1 MKHTCTFDRYLP
13 GITLPTNVLA
23 IPDLLRAVEGCTL
36 LIFVVP
42 HQFVERICHQLVG
55 KLEKGVRA
63 ISLVKG
69 IDCERGGLELVSN
82 RISTLLS
89 LDVSVL
95 MGANLA
101 SDIAK
106 ERFSE
111 ATIGFKNCM
120 DATVWKE
127 LFDQPYFKISL
138 VEDVTGVELCGA
150 LKNIIA
156 FAAGFI
162 DGLFPEGGVDNTKA
176 AIMRRG
182 LLEMRALCRLIDNQ
196 VKDET
201 FFESCGIADIITSCY
216 GGRNRRVAEAFVLT
230 KKSLAVLEEE
240 LLKGQKLQGPPTANN
255 VYKWLEERGLTD
267 QFPIM
272 TTVYRICF
280 EGGNPH
286 DFLDDISKS

>member
-1 MKHTCTFDRYLP
+1 M
-13 GITLPTNVLA
+13 NVVA

-55 KLEKGVRA
+55 RLVKGARA

-69 IDCERGGLELVSN
+69 IDCERGDLELVST
-82 RISTLLS
+82 RINTILS

-101 SDIAK
+101 NDIAK

-111 ATIGFKNCM
+111 ATIGFKDHINAAIWR
-120 DATVWKE
+120 D

-162 DGLFPEGGVDNTKA
+162 DGLFPEGEADNTKA

-182 LLEMRALCRLIDNQ
+182 LLEMRALCRLFDSQ
-196 VKDET
+196 VRDET
-201 FFESCGIADIITSCY
+201 FFESCGLADIITSCY
-216 GGRNRRVAEAFVLT
+216 GGRNRRVAEAFVRT
-230 KKSLAVLEEE
+230 GKSLEVLEEE
-240 LLKGQKLQGPPTANN
+240 LLKGQKLQGPPTASS
-255 VYKWLEERGLTD
+255 VYKWLEERELTD
-267 QFPIM
+267 RFPIM
-272 TTVYRICF
+272 SSVYRICF
-280 EGGNPH
+280 EGRNPNL
-286 DFLDDISKS
+286 FLDDISK